1 MKKILLTFVL
11 IGIGSAFAESYDEL
25 YFRVVK
31 EYGEE
36 RVQDFNNI
44 WNYALEN
51 GAKELSWETVNE
63 LLKNG
68 QCLVWSNK

>member
-11 IGIGSAFAESYDEL
+11 IGIGSAFAENYDEL
-25 YFRVVK
+25 YFHVVK

-44 WNYALEN
+44 WKYALES
-51 GAKELSWETVNE
+51 GAKELSWETVND